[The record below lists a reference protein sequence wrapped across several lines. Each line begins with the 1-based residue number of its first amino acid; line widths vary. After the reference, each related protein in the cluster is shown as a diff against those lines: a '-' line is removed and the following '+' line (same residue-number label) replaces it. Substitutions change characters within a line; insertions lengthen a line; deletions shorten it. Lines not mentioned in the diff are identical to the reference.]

1 MLDGSKDSNGVLT
14 TSGAVTAST
23 YLQVRLPLELRDG
36 ETAATSPTST
46 PVIVLAAARHAR
58 GKIDPKTGLNKLH
71 LVSAPVLARDLTICL
86 NPGLQ
91 TEPCTGYAIPLPIN
105 ISTDVYVK
113 VDLNPK

>member
-1 MLDGSKDSNGVLT
+1 M
-14 TSGAVTAST
+14 TASV

-36 ETAATSPTST
+36 ETGCDKPYIDTQYSSWPLHVT
-46 PVIVLAAARHAR
+46 LA
-58 GKIDPKTGLNKLH
+58 GKIDPKTGLSKLH

-105 ISTDVYVK
+105 IATDVYVK